1 MSKCDECQYGVLR
14 ESATGPCP
22 ICDPEDSAK
31 SCFEKKIGRPLG
43 RNYDKPYSLR
53 FTPYQRDALSKL
65 AQNRGKSE
73 QATLR
78 ELVEEAFNKTT

>member
-1 MSKCDECQYGVLR
+1 MSKCDECQHDL
-14 ESATGPCP
+14 SADTTKDPCS
-22 ICDPEDSAK
+22 ICTPDVPTE

-65 AQNRGKSE
+65 AETRGKSE

-78 ELVEEAFNKTT
+78 ELVEEAFNKAT

>member
-1 MSKCDECQYGVLR
+1 MSKCDECQHGLLR
-14 ESATGPCP
+14 VDETSPCST
-22 ICDPEDSAK
+22 CDPDDPAK

-65 AQNRGKSE
+65 AETRGKSE

-78 ELVEEAFNKTT
+78 ELVEEAFNKVT